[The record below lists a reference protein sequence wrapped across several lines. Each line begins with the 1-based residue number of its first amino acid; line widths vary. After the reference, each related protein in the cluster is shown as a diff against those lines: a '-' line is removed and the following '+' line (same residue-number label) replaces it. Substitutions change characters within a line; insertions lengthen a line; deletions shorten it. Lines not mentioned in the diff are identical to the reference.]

1 MPMRKIAP
9 LLASALLLSA
19 CVTRY
24 EQPRYVVA
32 PPPPPPP
39 PPMQAMPPAP
49 PAPVLVGARECRE
62 FQQTIVVNGEQQQG
76 YGKACRQ
83 PDGTWKIVE

>member
-1 MPMRKIAP
+1 MRKTIP
-9 LLASALLLSA
+9 LLASALLLAA

-39 PPMQAMPPAP
+39 SAMPQPAP
-49 PAPVLVGARECRE
+49 PAFVGARECRE
-62 FQQTIVVNGEQQQG
+62 FQQTIVVNGQEQPG